1 MMQNSFIGGLI
12 LAAYDVLTVLS
23 AFQILLVL
31 HLTSGGTHVVSVV
44 VFEKANLEN
53 CKETIEGLIHNR
65 YKETIEGLIHNRYND
80 TNVTKNTDRIID
92 ALNNK

>member
-1 MMQNSFIGGLI
+1 MRYNFCSYWPFNDAKFIYRRSDISGLWCINSVKRFSNS
-12 LAAYDVLTVLS
+12 TS
-23 AFQILLVL
+23 L

-65 YKETIEGLIHNRYND
+65 YND
-80 TNVTKNTDRIID
+80 TNVTKNTERLID